1 MGKFCPMCKNVGG
14 SSISVDIPA
23 IHRSFKNGHMIGN
36 QIVLIAAQHES
47 EARRLAP
54 VRTGRLRREHYHKVF
69 PVVTGPSRAYVT
81 GTHVDYA
88 IFLFGTAGKG
98 SGWITANSHE
108 QLELRPHPYS
118 WFVGMDNPG
127 RFQDRVKGQKPHP
140 KRNWLKRAL
149 LVVLARRRVLTI
161 DAAKAMA
168 EEMDAG
174 NA

>member
-1 MGKFCPMCKNVGG
+1 
-14 SSISVDIPA
+14 
-23 IHRSFKNGHMIGN
+23 MIGN
-36 QIVLIAAQHES
+36 QINIISGMHES

-54 VRTGRLRREHYHKVF
+54 YRTGRLKREHYSKVF
-69 PVVTGPSRAYVT
+69 PVKTGPRRSYVV

-98 SGWITANSHE
+98 SGYIRPTSHD

-118 WFVGMDNPG
+118 WFLAGDPE
-127 RFQDRVKGQKPHP
+127 RFRDQVKGKKPHP
-140 KRNWLKRAL
+140 KRNWLKRSM
-149 LVVLARRRVLTI
+149 LVVLARKRVLTI

-168 EEMDAG
+168 QDMDAG

>member
-1 MGKFCPMCKNVGG
+1 MGKFCPQCRNVGG
-14 SSISVDIPA
+14 SSISVDVPA
-23 IHRSFKNGHMIGN
+23 IHRSFKNGNMIGN
-36 QIVLIAAQHES
+36 NIVTIAAQHES

-69 PVVTGPSRAYVT
+69 PVVAGPSRAYVT

-98 SGWITANSHE
+98 AGWITPRSHK

-118 WFVGMDNPG
+118 YFLAGDPD
-127 RFQDRVKGQKPHP
+127 RFQDRVKGQKPHK